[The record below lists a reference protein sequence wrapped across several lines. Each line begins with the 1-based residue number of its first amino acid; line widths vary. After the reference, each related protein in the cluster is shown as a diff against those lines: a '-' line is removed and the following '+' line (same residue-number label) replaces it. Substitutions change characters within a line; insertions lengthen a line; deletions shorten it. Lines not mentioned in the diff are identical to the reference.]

1 MEFSF
6 NRVLLIAEI
15 KEIRKSEKGP
25 PTTLPQ
31 QGSCERYFQQQIMI
45 LGGGETVLSNKS
57 YRLGQNVRDLAKAV
71 TTSYHLAI
79 YK

>member
-6 NRVLLIAEI
+6 KRVLLIAEI

-45 LGGGETVLSNKS
+45 LGGGGDWGVGASS
-57 YRLGQNVRDLAKAV
+57 
-71 TTSYHLAI
+71 TSLKH
-79 YK
+79 KT